1 MDRQIEKHER
11 VMGSEGVIP
20 VSTHHVTLYI
30 SSHHR
35 VNSEWVYRAEHV
47 TPFPAL
53 KAIGGFRETG
63 L

>member
-35 VNSEWVYRAEHV
+35 VNSGCTEQN
-47 TPFPAL
+47 T
-53 KAIGGFRETG
+53 
-63 L
+63 